1 MFAVGDNVHY
11 YAVDHSP
18 SHLWNSATW
27 EISEALLPYLRPVL
41 TGPKAWAADETIQ
54 RAVGIR
60 DGVIQNPRILSF
72 RRRSP
77 RVPAPPS
84 GRQRHNTVIFRE
96 IADRHGTGPRIA
108 RTVSGGSVRQYL

>member
-60 DGVIQNPRILSF
+60 DGVIQNPRIMSF
-72 RRRSP
+72 QRRSP
-77 RVPAPPS
+77 
-84 GRQRHNTVIFRE
+84 
-96 IADRHGTGPRIA
+96 
-108 RTVSGGSVRQYL
+108 QYPHRRP